1 MKCYRNLLELA
12 CDFYDGHF
20 FPKAPSEEPAV
31 RLPWSCSSAVDRV
44 VLLTIQLMFGGT
56 QIAIIDTLKWPI
68 S

>member
-12 CDFYDGHF
+12 CDFMMAIPF
-20 FPKAPSEEPAV
+20 LKPSEEPAI
-31 RLPWSCSSAVDRV
+31 RLPLSCSSAVDRV
-44 VLLTIQLMFGGT
+44 VLLAIQLMFDGT